1 MTDKE
6 LRRLRRDDLL
16 QILINQQRQID
27 DLTASLE
34 RAKEKL
40 DQRDIAVAEA
50 GNIAEAALRLNGVFE
65 AAQASADQYV
75 EQMSARADELRQEA
89 ESVRDQAKRTADDL
103 VKSARTEADRIL
115 REARNEGE
123 RLKEEAQKLL
133 DEARQRTGVEPPTID
148 QLRGKEEE
156 VKQRRGLFGR
166 GRKS

>member
-6 LRRLRRDDLL
+6 LRKLHRDDLL

-27 DLTASLE
+27 DLNASLE

-148 QLRGKEEE
+148 QLRSREEE
-156 VKQRRGLFGR
+156 GKQRRGLFGR